1 MIKIHNINSIIS
13 NKIKPKKLKPF
24 DDKMINFLSELS
36 TRVTKSTEAKKNPEI
51 MSFAFWIRRNNLI
64 KLKKKYEIK
73 KLNKRKGV
81 GLLFHIPPSNIVS
94 NFAYSLIFG
103 LLSGNTNIIRLP
115 EKSELMAKVLIKSM
129 NNIKKIRLDI
139 SKYIYFI
146 KNYTDDDRSNRL
158 SSISDARLIWGGD
171 KTVNLFKKFKTKKG
185 CRNLYFTDKYSL
197 SIFDSNKVTVANKV
211 DLEHLI
217 RNFYN
222 DTYLVDQ
229 NACSSPNLIIWT
241 GSEVEKAKKIF
252 WSKLLEVVKK
262 KYKLSFFSAVDKY
275 TSSAIFSAKNN
286 SISNIIN
293 NENLLIR
300 IKLDKLNYNLENFRG
315 KWGLFY
321 EFSNKNKFKVNLP
334 FSKKYQTI
342 TSYGYSK
349 KQLEKLKKKSY
360 LSSVNRIVQVGLSME
375 IDLFWDGYN
384 ILYKLTK

>member
-1 MIKIHNINSIIS
+1 MIKIYNINSVVS
-13 NKIKPKKLKPF
+13 KKIKPQKLKPF
-24 DDKMINFLSELS
+24 DDKILDFLSELS
-36 TRVTKSTEAKKNPEI
+36 IRMTKSTEAKKNPEI

-64 KLKKKYEIK
+64 KFKKRYEIK

-129 NNIKKIRLDI
+129 KNIKSTKLDI

-146 KNYTDDDRSNRL
+146 RNYTDDSSSNFL

-171 KTVNLFKKFKTKKG
+171 KTVALFKKFKTKKN

-197 SIFDSNKVTVANKV
+197 SIFDSNKISVINKT
-211 DLEHLI
+211 DLEHLA

-241 GSEVEKAKKIF
+241 GSEVEKAKKN
-252 WSKLLEVVKK
+252 LVK
-262 KYKLSFFSAVDKY
+262 
-275 TSSAIFSAKNN
+275 
-286 SISNIIN
+286 
-293 NENLLIR
+293 
-300 IKLDKLNYNLENFRG
+300 
-315 KWGLFY
+315 
-321 EFSNKNKFKVNLP
+321 
-334 FSKKYQTI
+334 I
-342 TSYGYSK
+342 T
-349 KQLEKLKKKSY
+349 
-360 LSSVNRIVQVGLSME
+360 
-375 IDLFWDGYN
+375 
-384 ILYKLTK
+384 